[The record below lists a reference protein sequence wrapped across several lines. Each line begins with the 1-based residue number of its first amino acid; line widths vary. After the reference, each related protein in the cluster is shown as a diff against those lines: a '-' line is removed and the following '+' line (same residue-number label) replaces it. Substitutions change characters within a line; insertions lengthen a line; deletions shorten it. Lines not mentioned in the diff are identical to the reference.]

1 MASVPAVR
9 TLAIVLVAL
18 LGLCLLLEATAVA
31 GAWWL
36 ARQGSYDEE
45 IGWLETWQP
54 LLVWD
59 SALAGQL
66 GKRYRDRLRRDLDS
80 NRIDK
85 AVVSLR
91 QARARVGH
99 SGEALDPDLMAL
111 GIETFTRAADR
122 MEARGLLAVA
132 AAWDESLFVMAVR
145 ASRPQH
151 RYAALAAF
159 QEALDLRVRNGEPC
173 QALARVQ
180 WAKRGLGGQIPG
192 FPPSIEEDLQLQ
204 CRQSRS
210 RGR

>member
-9 TLAIVLVAL
+9 VLAIVLVAL
-18 LGLCLLLEATAVA
+18 LGVCLLLEATAVA

-45 IGWLETWQP
+45 IGWLDSWKP
-54 LLVWD
+54 VLVWD
-59 SALAGQL
+59 SALAGQI
-66 GKRYRDRLRRDLDS
+66 GKRYRDRLRRDLDA

-85 AVVSLR
+85 AVLSLR

-122 MEARGLLAVA
+122 MEAHGLLAVA

-145 ASRPQH
+145 APKPHH

-173 QALARVQ
+173 QALARIQ

-192 FPPSIEEDLQLQ
+192 FQPSIEEDLQIQ

>member
-1 MASVPAVR
+1 MRALV
-9 TLAIVLVAL
+9 IVLVAL
-18 LGLCLLLEATAVA
+18 LGMCLLLEATAVA

-36 ARQGSYDEE
+36 ARQASYDEE
-45 IGWLETWQP
+45 IGWLESWKP
-54 LLVWD
+54 VLVWD
-59 SALAGQL
+59 SALARQI

-80 NRIDK
+80 NRIDR

-145 ASRPQH
+145 APQPHH

-159 QEALDLRVRNGEPC
+159 QEALDLRIRNGEPC
-173 QALARVQ
+173 PALARVQ
-180 WAKRGLGGQIPG
+180 WAKHGLGGQIPG
-192 FPPSIEEDLQLQ
+192 LQPSIEEDLQIQ

>member
-1 MASVPAVR
+1 MNH
-9 TLAIVLVAL
+9 
-18 LGLCLLLEATAVA
+18 
-31 GAWWL
+31 
-36 ARQGSYDEE
+36 
-45 IGWLETWQP
+45 
-54 LLVWD
+54 
-59 SALAGQL
+59 
-66 GKRYRDRLRRDLDS
+66 LDA

-145 ASRPQH
+145 APTPHH

-159 QEALDLRVRNGEPC
+159 QEALDLRLRNGEPC
-173 QALARVQ
+173 QALARIQ

-192 FPPSIEEDLQLQ
+192 FQPSIEEDLQIQ